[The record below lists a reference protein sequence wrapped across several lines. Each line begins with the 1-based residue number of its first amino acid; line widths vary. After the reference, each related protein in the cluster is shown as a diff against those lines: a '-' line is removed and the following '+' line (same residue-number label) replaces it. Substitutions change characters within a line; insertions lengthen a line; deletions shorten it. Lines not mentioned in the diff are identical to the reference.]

1 MMKFKVTIF
10 ATVGILDMTIFAD
23 CGVEAEE
30 RAIDYATSR
39 NLEVE
44 DVIYVGYRI

>member
-1 MMKFKVTIF
+1 MMKFDITIYV
-10 ATVGILDMTIFAD
+10 TVGILKMTIFAD
-23 CGVEAEE
+23 CGVEAQE

-44 DVIYVGYRI
+44 DLSYVGYRI